1 MSWLHAPMPVKPVVR
16 DANPSDRQRL
26 ATLVHFETHVHRH
39 LDWRPPLDW
48 LGSSPYLVVE
58 KGRSLLAALACPPDP
73 PGMAWIRL
81 FAVGAELSAAEA
93 WQMLWPTARHQLEKQ
108 NIQHVAAIALQ
119 TWFGD
124 LLEASQF
131 VHQHD
136 VVMLVWE
143 QGTPA
148 EPADMPFSIVRP
160 MQIEDLP
167 AVQALDAA
175 AFGLVWRNSL
185 AGLEMAF
192 GQAAVASVVENEA
205 GIIGY
210 QISTAGPFGGHLAR
224 LAVHP
229 DFQGQGIGYTI
240 VCDTLDQF
248 TRRGVMRVSVNTQH
262 NNEASLALYQRA
274 GFRKTGEAYRV
285 YECLLGRT

>member
-1 MSWLHAPMPVKPVVR
+1 MPDKPVVR
-16 DANPSDRQRL
+16 AATPSDRQRL
-26 ATLVHFETHVHRH
+26 ATLVHFETRVHRH

-48 LGSSPYLVVE
+48 LGSLPYLVVE
-58 KGRSLLAALACPPDP
+58 SGQSLLAALACPPDP

-81 FAVGAELSAAEA
+81 FAVGSELRAEEA
-93 WQMLWPTARHQLEKQ
+93 WQMLWPTASRQLEQ
-108 NIQHVAAIALQ
+108 QGIQHAAAIALQ
-119 TWFGD
+119 AWFGN

-131 VHQHD
+131 VHLHD

-148 EPADMPFSIVRP
+148 VPAPLSFSIVRP
-160 MQIEDLP
+160 MQVEDLP
-167 AVQALDAA
+167 AVQVLDAA
-175 AFGLVWRNSL
+175 AFGPVWRNSL

-192 GQAAVASVVENEA
+192 EQAAVASVVENEA

-210 QISTAGPFGGHLAR
+210 QISTAGPYGGHLAR

-229 DFQGQGIGYTI
+229 SFQGQGIGYTI

-262 NNEASLALYQRA
+262 NNEASLTLYQQA
-274 GFRKTGEAYRV
+274 GFHKTGEAYRV
-285 YECLLGRT
+285 YEHLFGGIS